1 MATIPNPQITPIP
14 NNEPDATP
22 NLWNTRYVEIDA
34 NFSNLDDR
42 AKAVE
47 LELSNSKGTY
57 ASLPAAIST
66 IDDRV
71 AKVEASISGAD
82 TFSIAKI
89 KQATHLDWAY
99 RNDRISF
106 EFFTPD
112 YTLID
117 KAPTAVTGGI
127 LGDDSLDV
135 VSTDGIVA
143 GGYYVLSD
151 AGNDI
156 HILNDAVNTTMIRV
170 KAILSSQRLR
180 LYDSL
185 DRHWINAT
193 VSQHNFAIDATT
205 SFATAPVGSMWM
217 SKLINIGNK
226 NGKLVIRRSANA
238 AIVKAFY
245 QAEGD
250 SSWTETTPTNRI
262 TQVIDGVPAGFVD
275 VEYQVPIS
283 ENIRLR
289 LEVSGETVE
298 IHHIV
303 AFGLQYLES
312 MNQAIADLVISQIHL
327 EQKAN
332 VHHLASTLDWAYRFD
347 RMNFEFFAPE
357 YTLINKSAI
366 SIREA
371 AVQGDNTID
380 VGDTS
385 QFVAGDYYVLYD
397 DTHTKLIK
405 VAAIHTDNI
414 LTIEGVL
421 DRRWDKADTKV
432 SKCNFDIL
440 GGNNAVANDGEM
452 WVSKPITLST
462 DALDG
467 FAVIRRTHNT
477 AQVKLWWMD
486 AGLVWTESV
495 GSLRQIGNGDN
506 KDGVPVGFAD
516 YEFALP
522 FTGEGRIRIE
532 VIDEPQPVNGV
543 LTPNTRPI
551 TIQHIVAIGLFNAI
565 GAANDAI
572 DSLGVRQAATESK
585 TALLDSRQDVSELAT
600 DSLLSR
606 VNVAE
611 IDIDSLDSRQTN
623 TEIKANKLQLASE
636 LDWGYRFDRMNFE
649 FFTPD
654 YTLIDK
660 PVVSIREA
668 APVGTNLLD
677 VGDASTFEVGDFYI
691 LSDSTHSAITGK
703 ANTKLIQV
711 ASIHTDNIITIVG
724 KLDRRWDVN
733 SKVSKC
739 NLKVLGTNEAI
750 GNDGEMWISKLIEV
764 SGNSLDGS
772 VIIRRTHNETQ
783 IKLWWQG
790 NGDASWVESLATVR
804 HIGGSYNIDSVP
816 VGFADYEYAMPFS
829 GQGKIRIEIV
839 DEPVLV
845 NGTPTYNTRPITIS
859 HIAAVG
865 LFNAIDSLGSRVT
878 VAEGDIDVLDT
889 RQTAT
894 EVIVDKHHYASKL
907 DWVYRFDRMNYE
919 FFTPDYTLIYKP
931 ALTVREAA
939 VVGDDTLDVGD
950 TSSLEV
956 GDWYVLSDSTH
967 NVITG
972 KINTALIQIKEIH
985 TDNIIRIE
993 GTFARRWD
1001 IDSAL
1006 SKCNLK
1012 VMGTNEAIG
1021 NDGEMYISRPIA
1033 ISTDALD
1040 GFVMIR
1046 RTHNDAQIRV
1056 WWMDATHTAW
1066 QESSA
1071 ELRTVGDIY
1080 DIDGVPLG
1088 FADYKYQMPMSGVG
1102 KFMIEIVDP
1111 PVLINNALVY
1121 NTRPITIQHLVTV
1134 GMFVNDGE
1142 IIVRSAPITVET
1154 QAALNTK
1161 VDKVAG
1167 KSLST
1172 NDFTT
1177 AEKDKLAAIESGA
1190 QINPT
1195 FRTINGNP
1203 ITGTGGDIVITG
1215 GAGGAASASALT
1227 FTPTG
1232 NISATNVQSAIT
1244 ELDSE
1249 KANSTDVYSKT
1260 EIDALVI
1267 GNLTIST
1274 IYGGTF

>member
-57 ASLPAAIST
+57 ASLPTAIST

-71 AKVEASISGAD
+71 AQVEASISGAD
-82 TFSIAKI
+82 TFSIARI

-117 KAPTAVTGGI
+117 KVPTAVTGGI

-135 VSTDGIVA
+135 ASTDGVIA
-143 GGYYVLSD
+143 GNYYVLSD
-151 AGNDI
+151 GTDTA
-156 HILNDAVNTTMIRV
+156 MIRV
-170 KAILSSQRLR
+170 KNVLSTQRLR

-185 DRHWINAT
+185 DKHWTSAT
-193 VSQHNFAIDATT
+193 VSQHNFVIDATT
-205 SFATAPVGSMWM
+205 SFATAPAGSMWM

-226 NGKLVIRRSANA
+226 NGKLVIRRSDNT

-250 SSWTETTPTNRI
+250 SVWTETTPNNRI

-289 LEVSGETVE
+289 LEVSGEAVV

-312 MNQAIADLVISQIHL
+312 LNQAIADLAVNQVHL

-385 QFVAGDYYVLYD
+385 QFVAGDCYVLYD
-397 DTHTKLIK
+397 GTHTRLIK

-421 DRRWDKADTKV
+421 DRRWDKATAMV

-440 GGNNAVANDGEM
+440 GGNNAAAADGEM
-452 WVSKPITLST
+452 WISKPITLST

-467 FAVIRRTHNT
+467 FAVIRRSYSA
-477 AQVKLWWMD
+477 AQIKLWWMD
-486 AGLVWTESV
+486 SNAVWTESAS
-495 GSLRQIGNGDN
+495 SLRQVGNNDN

-516 YEFALP
+516 YEYALP
-522 FTGEGRIRIE
+522 FTGEGKIRIE
-532 VIDEPQPVNGV
+532 VVGAAEPV
-543 LTPNTRPI
+543 

-572 DSLGVRQAATESK
+572 DSLGVRQTATE
-585 TALLDSRQDVSELAT
+585 TATTSLAARQSFSEL
-600 DSLLSR
+600 
-606 VNVAE
+606 NAE
-611 IDIDSLDSRQTN
+611 
-623 TEIKANKLQLASE
+623 
-636 LDWGYRFDRMNFE
+636 
-649 FFTPD
+649 
-654 YTLIDK
+654 
-660 PVVSIREA
+660 
-668 APVGTNLLD
+668 
-677 VGDASTFEVGDFYI
+677 
-691 LSDSTHSAITGK
+691 
-703 ANTKLIQV
+703 
-711 ASIHTDNIITIVG
+711 
-724 KLDRRWDVN
+724 
-733 SKVSKC
+733 
-739 NLKVLGTNEAI
+739 
-750 GNDGEMWISKLIEV
+750 
-764 SGNSLDGS
+764 
-772 VIIRRTHNETQ
+772 
-783 IKLWWQG
+783 
-790 NGDASWVESLATVR
+790 
-804 HIGGSYNIDSVP
+804 
-816 VGFADYEYAMPFS
+816 
-829 GQGKIRIEIV
+829 
-839 DEPVLV
+839 
-845 NGTPTYNTRPITIS
+845 
-859 HIAAVG
+859 
-865 LFNAIDSLGSRVT
+865 SLGSRIT
-878 VAEGDIDVLDT
+878 VSEGDIDALDS

-907 DWVYRFDRMNYE
+907 DWIYRFDRMNYE

-931 ALTVREAA
+931 VVSIREVA
-939 VVGDDTLDVGD
+939 VLGDDTLDVGD
-950 TSSLEV
+950 TTTFEV

-967 NVITG
+967 NIITG
-972 KINTALIQIKEIH
+972 QVNTALIQIKEIH
-985 TDNIIRIE
+985 TDNILRIQ
-993 GTFARRWD
+993 GAFTRRWD
-1001 IDSAL
+1001 VNSKV

-1012 VMGTNEAIG
+1012 VLGANNAIG
-1021 NDGEMYISRPIA
+1021 NDGEMWISRPIA

-1040 GFVMIR
+1040 GFAMIR
-1046 RTHNDAQIRV
+1046 RTHNDAQIKL
-1056 WWMDATHTAW
+1056 WWMDSTHTAW
-1066 QESSA
+1066 QESIA
-1071 ELRTVGDIY
+1071 ELRTIGSVY
-1080 DIDGVPLG
+1080 DIDGVPIG
-1088 FADYKYQMPMSGVG
+1088 FADYKYPVPMSGVG
-1102 KFMIEIVDP
+1102 KIMIEVLDP
-1111 PVLINNALVY
+1111 PVSVNGTLVY
-1121 NTRPITIQHLVTV
+1121 NTRPIEIQHITTV
-1134 GMFVNDGE
+1134 GLFVNDGTL
-1142 IIVRSAPITVET
+1142 VVQSAPISTQA
-1154 QAALNTK
+1154 QAALDLKANLTTTYTKVEVDGKIQTVMGGVSPAALDTIKELSAQMLADESGVASLVATVSGK
-1161 VDKVAG
+1161 VDKVTG
-1167 KSLST
+1167 KALST

-1177 AEKDKLAAIESGA
+1177 TEKIKLAAIEAGA
-1190 QINPT
+1190 QVNPT

-1203 ITGTGGDIVITG
+1203 ITGIGGDIVITG
-1215 GAGGAASASALT
+1215 GTGGAASASALS
-1227 FTPTG
+1227 FAPIG
-1232 NISATNVQSAIT
+1232 NIAATNVQAAIA
-1244 ELDSE
+1244 ELDAEKATTVSVE
-1249 KANSTDVYSKT
+1249 DLTVTVSSKANSADVYLKT
-1260 EIDALVI
+1260 EIDELVI
-1267 GNLTIST
+1267 GNLSIATIN
-1274 IYGGTF
+1274 GGTF